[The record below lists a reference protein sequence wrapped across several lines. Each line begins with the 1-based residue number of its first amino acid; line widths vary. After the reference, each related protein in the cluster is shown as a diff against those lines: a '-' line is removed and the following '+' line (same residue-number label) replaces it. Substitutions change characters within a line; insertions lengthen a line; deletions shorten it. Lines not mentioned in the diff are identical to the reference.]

1 MKIKEFRNI
10 LTKNDTSLTEMLR
23 IAKFFAKKVKDE
35 EIVLWIDK
43 ELNGYEKDKEVPDYR
58 MVKGQ
63 PKAWNPYHGW
73 IPWIIDNPE
82 TQKKISQR
90 GVNQRIG
97 EIENL
102 IRSDSNNLQM
112 PYPEEAQKQFSEGL
126 INQFTLI
133 IPKVALIG
141 ITESIRNKLIDWTMS
156 LSDNLK
162 ISLNENR
169 EINYWNYVNPFWLI
183 WQFLKLLW
191 RHKIISTIATII
203 IGLITAYLIDLF
215 GWS

>member
-10 LTKNDTSLTEMLR
+10 LTKNDSSLNELLR
-23 IAKFFAKKVKDE
+23 IAKFFAKKIKDE
-35 EIVLWIDK
+35 EMVLWIDK

-73 IPWIIDNPE
+73 IPWIVNNSE

-90 GVNQRIG
+90 GANQKIG

-102 IRSDSNNLQM
+102 IKSDSNDLQM
-112 PYPEEAQKQFSEGL
+112 PYPEEMQQKFSEGQ
-126 INQFTLI
+126 IRQFTLI

-141 ITESIRNKLIDWTMS
+141 ITESIRNKLIDWTMP
-156 LSDNLK
+156 LPDNLK

-183 WQFLKLLW
+183 WQLLKLLW
-191 RHKIISTIATII
+191 RHKIISVIVTII
-203 IGLITAYLIDLF
+203 IGLITAYLTYLF